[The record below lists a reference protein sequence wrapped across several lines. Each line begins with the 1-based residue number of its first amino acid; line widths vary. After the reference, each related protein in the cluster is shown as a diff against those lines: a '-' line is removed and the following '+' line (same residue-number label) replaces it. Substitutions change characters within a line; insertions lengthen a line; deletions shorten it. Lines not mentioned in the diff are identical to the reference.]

1 MRSSDHRHRERA
13 SRYIYK
19 MMTGQHEQRRVSGG
33 LVVRRRRNIFIS
45 HRKHLRES
53 LSLSEYITLQP
64 RQKKKKKK
72 NKKLEQP

>member
-1 MRSSDHRHRERA
+1 MPSSDHRHRERA

-19 MMTGQHEQRRVSGG
+19 MITGQYEQRRVSGG
-33 LVVRRRRNIFIS
+33 LVVERRRDISIS
-45 HRKHLRES
+45 HHKHSRES

-72 NKKLEQP
+72 RKLE

>member
-1 MRSSDHRHRERA
+1 MRSPDHRHRERA
-13 SRYIYK
+13 SRYTYK

-33 LVVRRRRNIFIS
+33 LVVERRRDISIS
-45 HRKHLRES
+45 HHKHSRES

-72 NKKLEQP
+72 KKKLE